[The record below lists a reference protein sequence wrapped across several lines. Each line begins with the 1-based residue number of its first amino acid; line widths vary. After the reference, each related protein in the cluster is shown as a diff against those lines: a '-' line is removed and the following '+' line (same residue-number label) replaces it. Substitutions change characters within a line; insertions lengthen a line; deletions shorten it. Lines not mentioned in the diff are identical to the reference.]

1 MDYALDRK
9 SDRQGRRLLLT
20 RNWQDP
26 EALMGY
32 LIDMREAILH
42 PLRRSARTLI
52 LFFSCGLLAACSGSM
67 SMPLGQ
73 GVQSGQAA
81 YAAMDVAKAQKP
93 GSDYKIGALDTID
106 VNVYQE
112 PELSAKAVEV
122 DATGNVSLPLIGSIR
137 ANGKTSSQLSS
148 DIGTALAQHYLKN
161 PLVTVTIASSA
172 SQKVTVGGEVN
183 GPGVFEIKGPTSL
196 LQTLA
201 LAKGPTKAAL
211 LNQVVVFR
219 NINGQRMGAVF
230 DVRAIGAGRA
240 ADPQILGNDIV
251 IVGFSRA
258 RSLWSDILS
267 TIPVLNVFRPIIL

>member
-1 MDYALDRK
+1 M
-9 SDRQGRRLLLT
+9 
-20 RNWQDP
+20 
-26 EALMGY
+26 MG
-32 LIDMREAILH
+32 IDMSKDLLH
-42 PLRRSARTLI
+42 HVSRLASGLM
-52 LFFSCGLLAACSGSM
+52 LVFGCGLLSACSSGSM
-67 SMPLGQ
+67 SMPLGE

-81 YAAMDVAKAQKP
+81 YAAMDVTKARTA

-112 PELSAKAVEV
+112 PELSAKAIEV
-122 DATGNVSLPLIGSIR
+122 DATGNVSLPLIGSVK

-148 DIGTALAQHYLKN
+148 DIATALAQHYLKN
-161 PLVTVTIASSA
+161 PLVTVTVASSA
-172 SQKVTVGGEVN
+172 SQKVTVGGEVI

-201 LAKGPTKAAL
+201 LAKGPTKAAK

-230 DVRAIGAGRA
+230 DIRAIGAGRV
-240 ADPQILGNDIV
+240 ADPQILGNDII

-258 RSLWSDILS
+258 RSLWNDILS